1 MVLLHRINSDF
12 FNRDTNH
19 EKEVNR
25 EFADGFVVRIRCTC
39 CCGLDSM
46 SVGELRSL
54 KLCSEAKRIT
64 EGTEQKNEPNRNS
77 DA

>member
-1 MVLLHRINSDF
+1 MLLHRINSYF
-12 FNRDTNH
+12 LT
-19 EKEVNR
+19 EIEIMKKEVNR

-54 KLCSEAKRIT
+54 KLCSEAKRKT
-64 EGTEQKNEPNRNS
+64 EGTKQKNEPNTNS